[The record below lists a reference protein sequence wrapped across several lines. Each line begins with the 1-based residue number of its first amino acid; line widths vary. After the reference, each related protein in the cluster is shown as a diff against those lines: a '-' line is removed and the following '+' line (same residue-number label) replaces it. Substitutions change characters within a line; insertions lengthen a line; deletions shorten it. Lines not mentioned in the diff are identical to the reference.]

1 MRKKCESISIMQP
14 TYLPWLGYFDLI
26 NSVDCFVF
34 LDDVQFARRSWQ
46 QRNKIL
52 LNGAEHTLTVP
63 VFSKGK
69 RDQLI
74 NEVIINDEGGWRKK
88 HSDTLVSAYQKAN
101 KNRMLLY
108 KILDVINS
116 DEVRLSKLNQ
126 SIIEIII
133 RHIGITTDLLTSSEI
148 GCVGSSSNKLFNI
161 CKAIGGKIYVSAA
174 GSKGYIEREK
184 VFEKNNM
191 QVRYHDYVCKKYSQK
206 GSSSYIPQMSA
217 IDFLFNSNMQD
228 IRSAFK
234 Y

>member
-1 MRKKCESISIMQP
+1 MQP

-52 LNGAEHTLTVP
+52 LNGAEHTLTIP

-74 NEVIINDEGGWRKK
+74 HEVIINDESGWRRK
-88 HSDTLVSAYQKAN
+88 HSDSLVRAYQKAN
-101 KNRMLLY
+101 ENRMLLN
-108 KILDVINS
+108 KILEIINS
-116 DEVRLSKLNQ
+116 DEVRLSKINQ
-126 SIIEIII
+126 SVIEIIT
-133 RHIGITTDLLTSSEI
+133 RHIGITTDLLISSEI
-148 GCVGSSSNKLFNI
+148 GCAGSSSNKLFNI

-174 GSKGYIEREK
+174 GSKEYIEREQ

-191 QVRYHDYVCKKYSQK
+191 KVRYQDYVCKEYSQK
-206 GSSSYIPQMSA
+206 SSSGFIPLMSA

-228 IRSAFK
+228 IRNMFK
-234 Y
+234 N